1 MEIIV
6 LGCSGSVAG
15 PDSAASGYFLRGSQG
30 ENVLLDVGPGVLSAM
45 QREPEVNPAECH
57 VVFSHMHADH
67 CLDFPSLMVWRRFH
81 PTDPAVGKHILIGPQ
96 MAAEHLGRAGG
107 DFLDRPDDYAD
118 SFDIRV
124 HMTGSGVFDASAWPH
139 HTIGQLAVYSAPAIH
154 TTESYLTRVHDRDS
168 GTSLVYSGDTAPTE
182 VLAEFAHGADALLCE
197 ATWGESCEGKPEGMH
212 MGGREAGQAAQAAG
226 VGSLVLTHIPPWGDV
241 EATLRG
247 ARAEFDGEI
256 LVAEPGMRIH
266 L

>member
-15 PDSAASGYFLRGSQG
+15 PDSAASGYFLRGSEG
-30 ENVLLDVGPGVLSAM
+30 ENLLLDVGPGVLSAM
-45 QREPEVNPAECH
+45 QRTPDVHPGQCH

-81 PTDPAVGKHILIGPQ
+81 PTDRAAQKHVLIGPK
-96 MAAEHLGRAGG
+96 MAAAHLGRAGG
-107 DFLDRPDDYAD
+107 DALDRPDNYGD

-124 HMTGSGVFDASAWPH
+124 HEVGAGVSDATSWPR
-139 HTIGQLAVYSAPAIH
+139 HTIGELSIYSAPAIH
-154 TTESYLTRVHDRDS
+154 TTESYLTRVIDEGT
-168 GTSLVYSGDTAPTE
+168 GTSVVYTGDTAPTE
-182 VLAEFAHGADALLCE
+182 VLADFARGADVLLCE
-197 ATWGESCEGKPEGMH
+197 ATWGETGGGQPEGMH
-212 MGGREAGQAAQAAG
+212 MSGRDAGAAARAAG
-226 VGSLVLTHIPPWGDV
+226 VKTLVLTHIPPWGDV

-247 ARAEFDGEI
+247 ARAEFEGEV
-256 LVAEPGMRIH
+256 LVAEPGMRIR